1 MRFIP
6 VQNEI
11 EVLYT
16 AEQIAER
23 VHELGRMITSD
34 YADKDLVCV
43 GTVEDSFIFMAD
55 LVRAIQRPVECF
67 FIKAI
72 TDQGVE
78 EENRCKKI
86 FYTSVTDLA
95 NRHVLMVVG
104 MLDTGVTVDFLSRN
118 ILLQRPS
125 SLKIIALIDKPEV
138 RRSPAAAEYAAFT
151 VRDRYVVGYG
161 LGVGG
166 RYKNFPSL
174 AVLKGKPSVATDGV
188 MALSGQTDG

>member
-1 MRFIP
+1 M
-6 VQNEI
+6 QNEI

-23 VHELGRMITSD
+23 VQELGRIITSD
-34 YADKDLVCV
+34 YANKDLVCV
-43 GTVEDSFIFMAD
+43 GTMEDSFIFMAD
-55 LVRAIQRPVECF
+55 LVRAIQRPVECL

-72 TDQGVE
+72 TDKGVE
-78 EENRCKKI
+78 EENRYKKI

-104 MLDTGVTVDFLSRN
+104 MMDSGVTVDFLSRN

-125 SLKIIALIDKPEV
+125 SLKIITLIDKPEG
-138 RRSPAAAEYAAFT
+138 RRSPAVAEYAAFT
-151 VRDRYVVGYG
+151 VHGRYVVGYG

-166 RYKNFPSL
+166 RYGNFPSL
-174 AVLKGKPSVATDGV
+174 AVLKGEPSAAPDGV
-188 MALSGQTDG
+188 IALGGQTDG